1 MHGVQFL
8 TFDKP
13 KVEGS
18 VLLVQRWILARLRN
32 RQFFSL
38 GELNQA
44 IAELLIDLNGRPFK
58 KLPGCRRSAFE
69 QLDAPALRPLPAT
82 RFAISRWKVVKVN
95 ILCGLAISVAF
106 AAQPGHG
113 WAVAMTGGHRR

>member
-1 MHGVQFL
+1 
-8 TFDKP
+8 
-13 KVEGS
+13 
-18 VLLVQRWILARLRN
+18 
-32 RQFFSL
+32 
-38 GELNQA
+38 
-44 IAELLIDLNGRPFK
+44 
-58 KLPGCRRSAFE
+58 
-69 QLDAPALRPLPAT
+69 LPAT